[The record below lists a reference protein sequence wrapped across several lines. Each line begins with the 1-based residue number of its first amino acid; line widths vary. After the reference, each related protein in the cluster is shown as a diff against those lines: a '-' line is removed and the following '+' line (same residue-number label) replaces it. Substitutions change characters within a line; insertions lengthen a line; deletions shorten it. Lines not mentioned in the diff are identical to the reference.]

1 MSSILNTG
9 DSRSRADA
17 LDKIIKNM
25 NNSSL
30 YKPLGY
36 KLDGSGCSCCLSE
49 YFYLVCKVQN
59 DYKIF
64 VYDGYIRHT
73 STCAYIRCTCGEPF
87 IWKNINPQEKNFGES
102 ELEYFL
108 GIVISIGDC
117 AWKDDFELYLKQQKE
132 NEDIRK
138 YNEDNDDNTY
148 IPLKNYFYYFNN
160 DK

>member
-73 STCAYIRCTCGEPF
+73 STCAYIRCTCREPF
-87 IWKNINPQEKNFGES
+87 IWKNINPQEKNFKES

-108 GIVISIGDC
+108 GIVISIGDY

-138 YNEDNDDNTY
+138 YNEDNDDNTD

>member
-1 MSSILNTG
+1 MISILNTCN
-9 DSRSRADA
+9 SKSRAEA
-17 LDKIIKNM
+17 LDKIINNM
-25 NNSSL
+25 NKSLL

-64 VYDGYIRHT
+64 IYDGYINHT
-73 STCAYIRCTCGEPF
+73 NKCAGIRCTCGEPF
-87 IWKNINPQEKNFGES
+87 IWKNINPREKNFRES

-108 GIVISIGDC
+108 EIVISIGDDS
-117 AWKDDFELYLKQQKE
+117 WKDDYKLYLEQQKE
-132 NEDIRK
+132 YEDIRK
-138 YNEDNDDNTY
+138 YNEDDDKNNDKL
-148 IPLKNYFYYFNN
+148 LKNYSYYFNY